1 MKGGD
6 TLAKKEV
13 KPTVTELVAEL
24 QVLANE
30 CTADAA
36 KITAGEYG
44 ANTACARVR
53 KAMQLIKKLAQQIRI
68 ESQTLKN
75 AKKA

>member
-1 MKGGD
+1 MKGGE

-13 KPTVTELVAEL
+13 KPTIAELVVKL
-24 QVLANE
+24 QGQANE

-36 KITAGEYG
+36 KITAGEHG
-44 ANTACARVR
+44 ANVVCARVR
-53 KAMQLIKKLAQQIRI
+53 KNMQLIKKLAQQIRT

-75 AKKA
+75 NRKA